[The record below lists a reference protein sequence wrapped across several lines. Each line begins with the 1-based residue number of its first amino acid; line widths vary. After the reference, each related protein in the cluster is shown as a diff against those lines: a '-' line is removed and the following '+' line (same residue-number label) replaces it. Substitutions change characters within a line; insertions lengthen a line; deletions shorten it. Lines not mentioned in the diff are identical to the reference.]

1 MKKDFWENA
10 TPFEKA
16 KHISEI
22 ALTTTLWIHIALAF
36 YLNFVVENEEI
47 CLCDHEVVI
56 SEEEVLESH
65 EEFEVVCETE
75 ESSNPEETEEFSEEL
90 ETPEEPEILESDEI
104 SEEISN
110 QSDAKFLSQS
120 TETLGAMR
128 ELEVSGVWWTESE
141 FDLLCKV
148 VMAEMGSD
156 SAPDEAQQGV
166 AAVVINRVN
175 HPNFKNTIS
184 EVIYTTGQYACTPYL
199 NKVVPTQRVKEN
211 TLIALQGKSGFPTD
225 VVWQAGFPQAAW
237 GKSVAIYKVFDT
249 YPHTTYFCHYG
260 I

>member
-10 TPFEKA
+10 KPFERRKF
-16 KHISEI
+16 I
-22 ALTTTLWIHIALAF
+22 AETVLTVTLWVYLALAF
-36 YLNFVVENEEI
+36 YLNFVVKNEEV
-47 CLCDHEVVI
+47 CLCEHEVVI
-56 SEEEVLESH
+56 LEEDALVSDGELETV
-65 EEFEVVCETE
+65 FDTE
-75 ESSNPEETEEFSEEL
+75 ESSNSEENEAFSEEHKASEETEVLEPDETSEEV
-90 ETPEEPEILESDEI
+90 SD
-104 SEEISN
+104 
-110 QSDAKFLSQS
+110 QSDTKFLSQT
-120 TETLGAMR
+120 TETLGAER
-128 ELEVSGVWWTESE
+128 QLEDYDVWWTESE
-141 FDLLCKV
+141 FDLLSRV

-175 HPNFKNTIS
+175 HPVFKNTIE

-199 NKVVPTQRVKEN
+199 SEVVPTQRVKEN
-211 TLIALQGKSGFPTD
+211 TLIALQGKSGFPDD